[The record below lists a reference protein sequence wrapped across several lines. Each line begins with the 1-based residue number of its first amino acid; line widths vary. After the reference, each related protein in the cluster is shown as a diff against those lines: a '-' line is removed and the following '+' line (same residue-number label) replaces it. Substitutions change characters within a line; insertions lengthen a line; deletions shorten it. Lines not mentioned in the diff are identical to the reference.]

1 MFELPEETIALRD
14 MARDFASEK
23 IAPHA
28 QRWDEERH
36 LPVDVLREAAALGM
50 AGLYVREESGGTGLT
65 RLDAATVFEALAYGC
80 PTISAFLSIHNMVAW
95 MIDRFGND
103 AQRAEHLP
111 SLLTMQRIARPS
123 LAAVPTPRRWPPAPR
138 ATMPAMCSMAASSS
152 FPAPACRTSI

>member
-14 MARDFASEK
+14 TARAFASEK

-50 AGLYVREESGGTGLT
+50 AGLYVREESGGTGLS

-95 MIDRFGND
+95 MIDSYGND
-103 AQRAEHLP
+103 EQREKARRESHAEV
-111 SLLTMQRIARPS
+111 SGIVVVNDYSGIAIRMS
-123 LAAVPTPRRWPPAPR
+123 TRRL
-138 ATMPAMCSMAASSS
+138 
-152 FPAPACRTSI
+152 